1 MLTKQIMKKY
11 RLINNQDANNFIDLE
26 STNEQECVFEA
37 LDVFGW
43 SIVESN
49 QNDDQN
55 DDQMTF
61 EFAQA

>member
-11 RLINNQDANNFIDLE
+11 RLINNQDANDFIDLE

-49 QNDDQN
+49 QNDDQ
-55 DDQMTF
+55 MTF